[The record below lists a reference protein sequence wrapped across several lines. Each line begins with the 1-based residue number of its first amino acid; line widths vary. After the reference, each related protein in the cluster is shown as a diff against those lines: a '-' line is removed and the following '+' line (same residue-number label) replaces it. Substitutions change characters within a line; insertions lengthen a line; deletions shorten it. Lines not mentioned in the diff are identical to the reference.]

1 MCAKILT
8 EFRGAYNQTVPLV
21 IGSVSFEAQRADITQ
36 AKVDAVVNA
45 ANNHLWMGAG
55 VAGALKRAGGDEIEK
70 EAVSKGPIDIGEAVV
85 TTAGKLP
92 AKFVIHAAAMG
103 QDLRTDRAKIGKATR
118 NSLLRAQELALESIA
133 FPALGTGVGG
143 FPPEAAAD
151 AMISEC
157 ASFAKQGSAPS
168 LKRIVFV
175 LFSEDVFTVFE
186 KRLHGR
192 D

>member
-1 MCAKILT
+1 MVLT
-8 EFRGAYNQTVPLV
+8 VGTTAIETHRG
-21 IGSVSFEAQRADITQ
+21 DISQ

-55 VAGALKRAGGDEIEK
+55 VAGALKRAGGIEIER
-70 EAVSKGPIDIGEAVV
+70 EAVAKGPLEIGEAVV
-85 TTAGKLP
+85 TRGGSLI
-92 AKFVIHAAAMG
+92 AKYVIHAAVMG
-103 QDLRTDRAKIGKATR
+103 QDLQTDRSKIRKATR
-118 NSLLRAQELALESIA
+118 NSLLRAEELGIGSIA

-143 FPPEAAAD
+143 FPPSEAAD

-157 ASFAKQGSAPS
+157 ISFVQGGSASS
-168 LKRIVFV
+168 LKTIMFV
-175 LFSEDVFTVFE
+175 LFSDDVVAAFE